1 MIVSWVG
8 YLLSY
13 LVMFLG
19 IYLMSNLDFFIK
31 QADEV
36 QKYHRQE
43 LEAFFEEVEARLERV
58 EQESRM
64 NRHQIRIRDASKEI
78 GLKRASS
85 DPELCSTRSM
95 VSDPHSRI
103 AVLHR
108 KGTTVP
114 REAIPFSGISGSP
127 KKRTRR
133 VHNRRISKSSE
144 YSCSREI
151 SSVTSSPSSALSES
165 MHEIKRHFLGP
176 DNLSQSERIR
186 KVATSLRR
194 GSIES
199 AGTTSVESCISSE
212 VKDALHNGNSNTSD
226 DNDVESPPIMMHF
239 MASAVSILDSIDSL
253 GEIES
258 FGEGDDDQSQS
269 SCGWQQRVDI
279 ELGNSF
285 ASIASSSYTC

>member
-1 MIVSWVG
+1 MAGNDILFSKVKQKVQDLQSSFDQARDMRTPTGMYRIVSQV
-8 YLLSY
+8 
-13 LVMFLG
+13 
-19 IYLMSNLDFFIK
+19 
-31 QADEV
+31 
-36 QKYHRQE
+36 
-43 LEAFFEEVEARLERV
+43 
-58 EQESRM
+58 
-64 NRHQIRIRDASKEI
+64 
-78 GLKRASS
+78 
-85 DPELCSTRSM
+85 
-95 VSDPHSRI
+95 
-103 AVLHR
+103 
-108 KGTTVP
+108 
-114 REAIPFSGISGSP
+114 
-127 KKRTRR
+127 
-133 VHNRRISKSSE
+133 
-144 YSCSREI
+144 
-151 SSVTSSPSSALSES
+151 LSES